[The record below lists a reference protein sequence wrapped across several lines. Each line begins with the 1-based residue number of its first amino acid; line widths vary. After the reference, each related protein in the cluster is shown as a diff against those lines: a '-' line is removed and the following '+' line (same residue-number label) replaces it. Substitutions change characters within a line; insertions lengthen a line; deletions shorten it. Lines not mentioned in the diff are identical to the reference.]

1 MTDLTPVEGQLAAYN
16 ARDVDQFVACYSP
29 DVVVRDG
36 AGSTLMQGRDS
47 MRAEY
52 EPFFAQCPGLRAEI
66 LNRIAAGDYVID
78 EERIHGW
85 QPDPVRA
92 VAIYHI
98 ADGLIDQVRLID
110 G

>member
-1 MTDLTPVEGQLAAYN
+1 VAVLAPVDAQFAAYN

-29 DVVVRDG
+29 DVVVQDG
-36 AGSTLMQGRDS
+36 AGTTLMQGRDS

-52 EPFFAQCPGLRAEI
+52 EPFFADSPNLRAEI
-66 LNRIAAGDYVID
+66 LNRISAGDYVID

-85 QPDPVRA
+85 QADPVRA
-92 VAIYHI
+92 VAIYHVT
-98 ADGLIDQVRLID
+98 DGLIDQVRLID